1 MCSCH
6 SILECCVTFSGV
18 KLSIRSFVL
27 FIIIIKGI
35 NFFCHV
41 LWHREGDMNHSIRN
55 SCSNLCCVNVVIFYI
70 FIWTHPGEEM

>member
-27 FIIIIKGI
+27 FSPLGGGGGI
-35 NFFCHV
+35 VTTPSITLSLSNFNAKTQ
-41 LWHREGDMNHSIRN
+41 LKIS
-55 SCSNLCCVNVVIFYI
+55 LK
-70 FIWTHPGEEM
+70 

>member
-27 FIIIIKGI
+27 LHTKFKVHGSSIMEFPDWVQVQIKT
-35 NFFCHV
+35 
-41 LWHREGDMNHSIRN
+41 L
-55 SCSNLCCVNVVIFYI
+55 
-70 FIWTHPGEEM
+70 